1 MMKVLDKIEE
11 WLIAIVTFVMIVLC
25 FGNVLSRHLLK
36 FSWSFTE
43 ELLIIMFIWC
53 VMLATATGF
62 KRLEH
67 LGLPLIYDAMP
78 VPVKKIFVVFS
89 YTLTALLVILLGY
102 SGYSMVK
109 NQIEF
114 NQTTSVL
121 GLPEW
126 VAGLSIPVGGL
137 FILVR
142 AIQMMV
148 RQLAEL
154 KEETQP

>member
-1 MMKVLDKIEE
+1 MMKLLDKIEE
-11 WLIAIVTFVMIVLC
+11 WLIAIVTFVMIALC
-25 FGNVLSRHLLK
+25 FGNVLSRYVLK
-36 FSWSFTE
+36 SSWSFTE

-78 VPVKKIFVVFS
+78 VPIKKIFVVFS
-89 YTLTALLVILLGY
+89 YTLTALLVITLAY
-102 SGYSMVK
+102 SGYSMVR

-126 VAGLSIPVGGL
+126 IAGLSVPVGAL
-137 FILVR
+137 FILIR
-142 AIQMMV
+142 AIQMMI
-148 RQLAEL
+148 RQLSEL
-154 KEETQP
+154 KEAARQ